1 MNTLDV
7 EAVIELTQQLVR
19 LESPSGQEQGVA
31 EFLQRDLPTRGFDSV
46 RTDEHGSVIAIIEG
60 TQSGPTLLFDAHT
73 DTVGVAPG
81 VPWENKPFGAAI
93 VGERLYGRG
102 ASDMKGALAAMIIAA
117 TTLDRS
123 QIRGR
128 IVISASVMEE
138 VLEGI
143 ALRAVMAA
151 EEPDFVVIG
160 EASDLR
166 LVHGGRGRVEIQLET
181 IGKPSHSSAPQ
192 QGLNAVHALLP
203 AIQAIEALDLPVDP
217 VIGPGIMALTDII
230 SEPFPGH
237 SVIPSRCRATYDRRL
252 LPGETRESVLLSLAD
267 LPTLPGATLNVT
279 IAAGEYESSTGTVL
293 RSEKWFPA
301 WLLPQEDAFLLTA
314 AAGLEAAGLP
324 VKFGTYQF
332 CTNAAY
338 SSGEA
343 GIPTVGLG
351 PSHEALVHIVD
362 EYIELE
368 QLDKVA
374 HGYKGIMEAAL
385 V

>member
-1 MNTLDV
+1 MKLLDI
-7 EAVIELTQQLVR
+7 EAVFELTQQLVR
-19 LESPSGQEQGVA
+19 LESPSGQEQLVI
-31 EFLQRDLPTRGFDSV
+31 EFLLRDLPARGFDSV
-46 RTDEHGSVIAIIEG
+46 RADEHGSVIAVIEG
-60 TQSGPTLLFDAHT
+60 AQSGPTLLFDAHT

-81 VPWENKPFGAAI
+81 VPWENKPFGADI

-117 TTLDRS
+117 TALDRS

-128 IVISASVMEE
+128 VVISASVMEE

-151 EEPDFVVIG
+151 EQPEFVVIG

-166 LVHGGRGRVEIQLET
+166 LVRGGRGRVEIHLET

-192 QGLNAVHALLP
+192 QGLNAVQAMLP
-203 AIQAIEALDLPVDP
+203 AIQAIEALDLPTDP
-217 VIGPGIMALTDII
+217 IIGSGIMALTDII
-230 SEPFPGH
+230 SEPFPGQ

-252 LPGETRESVLLSLAD
+252 LPGETRESVLASLAD

-279 IAAGEYESSTGTVL
+279 IAAGEYESSTDTVL

-301 WLLPQEDAFLLTA
+301 WLLPQEDAFLRTA
-314 AAGLEAAGLP
+314 TAGLETAGLS

-338 SSGEA
+338 SIGEA
-343 GIPTVGLG
+343 GVPTVGFG

-368 QLDKVA
+368 QLEKAA
-374 HGYKGIMEAAL
+374 HGYKGIMEAVLA
-385 V
+385 